1 MTVNYS
7 PFTHM
12 ADGTIKQINPLLG
25 TEVWTVPGRGNRPLD
40 QPQAMTDNHSC
51 AFCWDRKRETPPE
64 KARMLSDATVLR
76 HVPAAELDA
85 TDPDFRRIPNLF
97 EIVTFDYWHAN
108 YGMEADAELIDA
120 YLAEDSGYDHV
131 KSVVEAKLRRQLDGE
146 DLKLAARAFFSGS
159 HDVIV
164 ARRHH
169 GGSGSLSKDEHARFI
184 AFTIDAMR
192 DLYEKNPYAKYV
204 AAFQNWLKPAGASF
218 DHLHKQL
225 VAIDEHGP
233 ELRSVE
239 RVPNVFEERGIEL
252 ARKHDLIIAENEH
265 AVLFAGIG
273 HPYPTLEVYS
283 KAPGRPWEHSA
294 AEVRG
299 FSDVLHA
306 AHRAIGAGVP
316 CNEEWHHQP
325 RDVHSPMPWRV
336 NLKLRT
342 STLAGFEGS
351 THIYL
356 NTISPWDL
364 KEKVLEGLDNHR

>member
-1 MTVNYS
+1 
-7 PFTHM
+7 
-12 ADGTIKQINPLLG
+12 
-25 TEVWTVPGRGNRPLD
+25 
-40 QPQAMTDNHSC
+40 
-51 AFCWDRKRETPPE
+51 
-64 KARMLSDATVLR
+64 
-76 HVPAAELDA
+76 
-85 TDPDFRRIPNLF
+85 PNLF

-146 DLKLAARAFFSGS
+146 DLKLAARAFFSGG

-239 RVPNVFEERGIEL
+239 LEPNVFEERGIEL

-265 AVLFAGIG
+265 AVLFAASGTRI
-273 HPYPTLEVYS
+273 P
-283 KAPGRPWEHSA
+283 
-294 AEVRG
+294 
-299 FSDVLHA
+299 
-306 AHRAIGAGVP
+306 
-316 CNEEWHHQP
+316 
-325 RDVHSPMPWRV
+325 PWRSTPKHLGAHG
-336 NLKLRT
+336 NTAQQRCADSAMSSTPRT
-342 STLAGFEGS
+342 GRLVLGCRAMKNGT
-351 THIYL
+351 T
-356 NTISPWDL
+356 SPGMCT
-364 KEKVLEGLDNHR
+364 VRCRGA

>member
-1 MTVNYS
+1 
-7 PFTHM
+7 
-12 ADGTIKQINPLLG
+12 
-25 TEVWTVPGRGNRPLD
+25 
-40 QPQAMTDNHSC
+40 
-51 AFCWDRKRETPPE
+51 
-64 KARMLSDATVLR
+64 RMLSDATVLR

-146 DLKLAARAFFSGS
+146 DLKLAARAFFSGG

-204 AAFQNWLKPAGASF
+204 AAFHNWLKPAGASF

-239 RVPNVFEERGIEL
+239 RVPNVFEEPSIALE
-252 ARKHDLIIAENEH
+252 RKHALIITENEH
-265 AVLFAGIG
+265 VVLCARIA
-273 HPYPTLEVYS
+273 HPYPTFEVYS
-283 KAPGRPWEHSA
+283 KAPGRPWEHNA

-299 FSDVLHA
+299 FSVLLHA
-306 AHRAIGAGVP
+306 AHRAIGAGVA
-316 CNEEWHHQP
+316 CNEECHHQS
-325 RDVHSPMPWRV
+325 RD
-336 NLKLRT
+336 
-342 STLAGFEGS
+342 E
-351 THIYL
+351 HI
-356 NTISPWDL
+356 
-364 KEKVLEGLDNHR
+364 